1 MASEYYLTLFIE
13 EAYIKSSPKN
23 IYLAPTKS
31 LYTLYNMNY
40 KIWFDNYDLIGK
52 LVGFVV
58 DGKPVNIVISQS
70 MSIPANAVYCQYFT
84 YISRCKN

>member
-40 KIWFDNYDLIGK
+40 KIWFDNYDLI
-52 LVGFVV
+52 
-58 DGKPVNIVISQS
+58 IMIW
-70 MSIPANAVYCQYFT
+70 
-84 YISRCKN
+84 